1 MVAPEVQ
8 YGSDEHGLVWGY
20 VFTPN
25 SPAIALDSKAAALWM
40 RSRSAESS
48 DFLWL
53 HFSLSNAS
61 CLTWMKANLDLPE
74 IFFES
79 LHESIGST
87 RLEQDENAL
96 VSVIHD
102 VPYDRSYDPSAV
114 STVTLCIQP
123 HFVVSARLRP
133 LRSLDQLR
141 AMVKSGDVFRS
152 STELLSHLLRV
163 QADVLVDI
171 IRQHA
176 RSVDKI
182 EDSILANRI
191 ATQRSELGSIRRSA
205 VRLQRLLAPE
215 PAALFRLLNRP
226 PRWMVE
232 NDVLDLGKSAE
243 EFSVAIA
250 EATSLVERA
259 KLLQEELTALVNERT
274 NQILFI
280 LTLVT
285 VFALPF
291 TIVSGL
297 WGMNVGGIPFRDN
310 STGFFWVTLILV
322 TSTLIGAV
330 MTLKKFRK

>member
-1 MVAPEVQ
+1 MTVSDTQ
-8 YGSDEHGLVWGY
+8 YGSDESGLVWGY
-20 VFTPN
+20 AFTPDA
-25 SPAIALDSKAAALWM
+25 PAVAIDADLALLWLQSRHPDSK
-40 RSRSAESS
+40 E
-48 DFLWL
+48 FLWL

-61 CLTWMKANLDLPE
+61 CLTWLKANLELPE

-87 RLEQDENAL
+87 RLELDEDGL

-114 STVTLCIQP
+114 STVTMCIQP
-123 HFVVSARLRP
+123 HIVISARLRP

-141 AMVKSGDVFRS
+141 TMVKTGDIFRS
-152 STELLSHLLRV
+152 STELLSQLLRV
-163 QADVLVDI
+163 QADILVGI
-171 IRQHA
+171 VRQHA
-176 RSVDKI
+176 SHIDTI
-182 EDSILANRI
+182 EDHLFSNHVAK
-191 ATQRSELGSIRRSA
+191 QRGELGKLRRSLI
-205 VRLQRLLAPE
+205 RLQRLLAPE

-226 PRWMVE
+226 PKWMVE
-232 NDVLDLGKSAE
+232 EDVLDLGKSAE

-250 EATSLVERA
+250 EGASLVERA
-259 KLLQEELTALVNERT
+259 KLLQEELLAYSNEKT

-297 WGMNVGGIPFRDN
+297 FGMNLRGVPFADHD
-310 STGFFWVTLILV
+310 TGFWLITMFLVVSTAVGAAVT
-322 TSTLIGAV
+322 
-330 MTLKKFRK
+330 FRRFRG